1 MDLTTIK
8 DSLYIAGIMISAV
21 VAFYKIAKNLNTTLL
36 NLNYEISKLN
46 DNMDYT
52 QKEMRKANE
61 ITNQRLNKGSEKF
74 NNHEVRITKL
84 ETWRDSK

>member
-1 MDLTTIK
+1 
-8 DSLYIAGIMISAV
+8 
-21 VAFYKIAKNLNTTLL
+21 
-36 NLNYEISKLN
+36 
-46 DNMDYT
+46 MDYT